1 MLFNNQ
7 YARARQQLDPSR
19 LKEKMETMLR
29 QARVCLKNRTL
40 TLFWTYIDIE
50 GVKIQM
56 PTDYYYIL
64 AYIVHGGIA
73 AGSGTALFYCCY
85 MITMQMEIFNVDTET
100 QTLTQQERMT
110 TQEEE
115 EK

>member
-1 MLFNNQ
+1 MDTL
-7 YARARQQLDPSR
+7 
-19 LKEKMETMLR
+19 LR
-29 QARVCLKNRTL
+29 QARICLKTRTF
-40 TLFWTYIDIE
+40 TLCWTNIDID

-56 PTDYYYIL
+56 PTNYYYYYISV
-64 AYIVHGGIA
+64 YIVHGGIA

>member
-1 MLFNNQ
+1 
-7 YARARQQLDPSR
+7 
-19 LKEKMETMLR
+19 MLR
-29 QARVCLKNRTL
+29 QASVCLKNKTF
-40 TLFWTYIDIE
+40 TLFWTYIDID
-50 GVKIQM
+50 GVEIQM
-56 PTDYYYIL
+56 PTNYYYIL
-64 AYIVHGGIA
+64 VYIVHGGIA